1 MGITCHIN
9 ATNLETPRHML
20 SSDWSDGRRR
30 LRWIEP
36 EGWGQL
42 HQWQRRWLRYSGCV
56 SGPYPTKVSRWAVTS
71 QIRWIFSSFDLS
83 TCAHMPFLIIAIDLK
98 DVCMLNACSFC
109 RRQLTPCARTSKL
122 WASRLWGGYMHPDSR
137 VLSLKHSRLF
147 CIWFSCSL
155 MRSEPYSEISLDTFT

>member
-1 MGITCHIN
+1 MDITCHIN
-9 ATNLETPRHML
+9 AANLETPRHML
-20 SSDWSDGRRR
+20 SSHWSDGSLKDGGSCTNGRGR
-30 LRWIEP
+30 LRN
-36 EGWGQL
+36 
-42 HQWQRRWLRYSGCV
+42 SGCV
-56 SGPYPTKVSRWAVTS
+56 SGPYPPKVSHWAVTS

-122 WASRLWGGYMHPDSR
+122 WASRLWRGYMHPDSG

-155 MRSEPYSEISLDTFT
+155 MRFEPYSEISLDTFT